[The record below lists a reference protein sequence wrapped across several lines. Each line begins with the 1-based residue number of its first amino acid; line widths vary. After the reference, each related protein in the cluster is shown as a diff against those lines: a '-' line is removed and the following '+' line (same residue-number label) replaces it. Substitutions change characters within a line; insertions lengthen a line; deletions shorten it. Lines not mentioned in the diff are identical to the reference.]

1 MPQLQLENLHKSFS
15 DTQALAGVSFDVAQ
29 GEIIAVL
36 GPSGCGKSTLLSVI
50 AGLETPDNGRVIW
63 EGKDL
68 SEVPPHQRDFGLM
81 FQDFAL
87 FPHKNVYENI
97 AFGLQMAGLE
107 KPAID
112 KLVDEAL
119 ILVGLPDF
127 TSRDVNLLSGGEQQR
142 VALARSLA
150 PQPRLLM
157 LDEPLGA
164 LDRRLRARLLTE
176 MGAILRAGGQTTLYI
191 THDQSEAF
199 AIADRVVVM
208 NAGAVAQIGA
218 PKDIYQ
224 QPASLFVAEFL
235 GLDNLLSGSVRS
247 VDHQYFAE
255 TEIGEL
261 PIPPTDSPQVAILL
275 RPDAMRL
282 DHTGKS
288 ALQGR
293 VTARDFRGVT
303 TQIEIVINQ
312 RYLHFEFLSSQ
323 TLPDIGESIQLSYN
337 PAEAIQILA

>member
-1 MPQLQLENLHKSFS
+1 MKQLQLENLHKSFGE
-15 DTQALAGVSFDVAQ
+15 TLALAGISFNVTQ

-50 AGLETPDNGRVIW
+50 AGLEPPDYSRVLW
-63 EGKDL
+63 EGNDL
-68 SEVPPHQRDFGLM
+68 AETPPHQRGFGLM

-87 FPHKNVYENI
+87 FPHKNVHDNV
-97 AFGLQMAGLE
+97 AFGPQMAGLE
-107 KPAID
+107 ASQIKV
-112 KLVDEAL
+112 LVEQAL
-119 ILVGLPDF
+119 TLIGLPGF
-127 TSRDVNLLSGGEQQR
+127 AARDVNTLSGGEQQR

-164 LDRRLRARLLTE
+164 LDRSLRARLLAE
-176 MGAILRAGGQTTLYI
+176 MGVILRAGGQTTLYV

-218 PKDIYQ
+218 PQHIYQ

-235 GLDNLLSGSVRS
+235 GLDNILSGTVRS

-261 PIPPTDSPQVAILL
+261 PIPPTDSPEVAILL

-282 DHTGKS
+282 DHTGNS
-288 ALQGR
+288 ELQGR
-293 VTARDFRGVT
+293 VTARDFRGAT
-303 TQIEIVINQ
+303 TQIEIDINQ
-312 RYLHFEFLSSQ
+312 RHLHFEFLSSQ
-323 TLPDIGESIQLSYN
+323 TLPQIGEIIHLSYN
-337 PAEAIQILA
+337 LADAIQILD